1 MPARKEQNFPNASRR
16 PKIMKL
22 YRNVV
27 ERTNS
32 PEVLNAN
39 YILQKKQSSLNIFE
53 YRQTE
58 LNYEGQN
65 MKKWLFTSNLYKV
78 TVLTIPKNSWKTSV
92 VQCSLSNR
100 TWRPGKKIYV
110 RIFPDFHDSY
120 SQSNSSQLPL
130 NIIFSTKLRCY
141 TILFGELCHCD
152 WRASHKIGKWH
163 KSEATSRNSLN

>member
-1 MPARKEQNFPNASRR
+1 
-16 PKIMKL
+16 MKL

-53 YRQTE
+53 YRQTG

-78 TVLTIPKNSWKTSV
+78 TVLTIPTNS
-92 VQCSLSNR
+92 
-100 TWRPGKKIYV
+100 
-110 RIFPDFHDSY
+110 
-120 SQSNSSQLPL
+120 
-130 NIIFSTKLRCY
+130 
-141 TILFGELCHCD
+141 
-152 WRASHKIGKWH
+152 
-163 KSEATSRNSLN
+163 